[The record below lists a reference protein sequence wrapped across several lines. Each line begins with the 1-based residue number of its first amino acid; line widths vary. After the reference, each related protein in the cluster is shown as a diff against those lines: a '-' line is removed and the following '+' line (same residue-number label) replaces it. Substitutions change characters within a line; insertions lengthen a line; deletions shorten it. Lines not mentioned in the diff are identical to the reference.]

1 MLLIRREI
9 NKVRREQQEESRGM
23 NYHVSAKDFKHKE
36 IYDLGEKFRGTDP
49 KGEEIGFTNYY
60 MTLNGKP
67 FFGISGEFHFSRC
80 EAQRW
85 EIGRA
90 SCRERV

>member
-1 MLLIRREI
+1 MYKNLYNKIYKMLLIRREI

-49 KGEEIGFTNYY
+49 
-60 MTLNGKP
+60 
-67 FFGISGEFHFSRC
+67 
-80 EAQRW
+80 
-85 EIGRA
+85 
-90 SCRERV
+90 RERRSDLLTIT